1 MAGYTAKMVSAGTSF
16 QGVGYLNAANAS
28 PGRGWVSGFEFGM
41 TTVASAAFT
50 WVMQRCTT
58 TPSATSR
65 VPTLDDSAD
74 LATTIQGF
82 DTVTGDATLTANNYA
97 LYWPFY
103 QNNSGRWV
111 AVNDRQR
118 KVIPATSNNGYMF
131 GFSATVAVVSGG
143 LVEFES

>member
-1 MAGYTAKMVSAGTSF
+1 MAGYTQKMVSANNF
-16 QGVGYLNAANAS
+16 QGVGYLTAANAS
-28 PGRGWVSGFEFGM
+28 PGRAWVSGFEFGM
-41 TTVASAAFT
+41 TVVASAAFT

-58 TPSATSR
+58 SPSATSR
-65 VPTLDDSAD
+65 TPALDDTAD

-82 DTVTGDATLTANNYA
+82 DTVTGDATLTANLYA

-111 AVNDRQR
+111 AINDRQR
-118 KVIPATSNNGYMF
+118 KVIPATTNNGYMF
-131 GFSATVAVVSGG
+131 GFSAAVNVVSGA

>member
-1 MAGYTAKMVSAGTSF
+1 MAGYTLKMVSANNF
-16 QGVGYLNAANAS
+16 QGVGYLTAAAS
-28 PGRGWVSGFEFGM
+28 SPNRGWVSGFEFGM

-58 TPSATSR
+58 SPSATAR
-65 VPTLDDSAD
+65 TPQTDDAAD
-74 LATTIQGF
+74 AAANFQGF
-82 DTVTGDATLTANNYA
+82 DTVTGDATLTANAYA

-118 KVIPATSNNGYMF
+118 KTIPATANNGYMF
-131 GFSATVAVVSGG
+131 GFAVANSNVSGG
-143 LVEFES
+143 LAEFEG